1 MGWHQGVSRG
11 TPSPVRVEGRAS
23 TYATYLN
30 KKASLPFQV
39 SCKHLSLLLP
49 RLSHC
54 LHGTRSYTVC
64 RDTANTVVGEFNR
77 FSMGPRV
84 SLSSKLV
91 NPQTSTSPRF
101 QMVRTYGRLCFRGVE
116 ESPLELGGSL
126 GKGSC
131 LLGALWLLSLLALA
145 GHFFGRRRNA
155 RMRAELCRRSG
166 GSHRLGWAGLDVCGP
181 RNLGLVGRFFLSK
194 APGAGTPSPP
204 PPN

>member
-1 MGWHQGVSRG
+1 
-11 TPSPVRVEGRAS
+11 
-23 TYATYLN
+23 
-30 KKASLPFQV
+30 
-39 SCKHLSLLLP
+39 
-49 RLSHC
+49 
-54 LHGTRSYTVC
+54 
-64 RDTANTVVGEFNR
+64 
-77 FSMGPRV
+77 MGPRV

-166 GSHRLGWAGLDVCGP
+166 GSHRLGWAGLDVVAREILAWLGGFFSP
-181 RNLGLVGRFFLSK
+181 KLPAPGHPPPQIEGQHLQLGQDVVWPWLLDRKTEATAKGMLGLP
-194 APGAGTPSPP
+194 A
-204 PPN
+204 